1 MHIKIFLITALI
13 GAATAQLPAM
23 PKRSPLES
31 QTPQSTRGP
40 SETDLAKC
48 SSAVS
53 AIETLAASAPTPPA
67 DLASLP
73 LPIDPCAPPS
83 LTGKLQSDWSSYTSA
98 ALQWYLSHTAEF
110 ENFFTACEDDTAV
123 SVAGPIVCKSDL
135 DAATATAT
143 ATATTA
149 TTTTMTMP
157 AASTSSG
164 ASDATASDATTSASN
179 STSSSSTL
187 SSSSSSSTS
196 STSSTPNAAPRETG
210 FVVAAAAVA
219 AGFMGAVAVL

>member
-1 MHIKIFLITALI
+1 MHTKTLLITALI

-83 LTGKLQSDWSSYTSA
+83 LTGQLQSDWSSYTSA
-98 ALQWYLSHTAEF
+98 ALHWYLSHTAEF

-135 DAATATAT
+135 DAATATGAI
-143 ATATTA
+143 
-149 TTTTMTMP
+149 TTTTTTP
-157 AASTSSG
+157 AASTGNGGNATAG
-164 ASDATASDATTSASN
+164 ASGPASPS
-179 STSSSSTL
+179 STSSSTSPGST
-187 SSSSSSSTS
+187 
-196 STSSTPNAAPRETG
+196 TSSTPNAAPRETG

>member
-1 MHIKIFLITALI
+1 MHTKTFLITALI
-13 GAATAQLPAM
+13 GTATAQLPAI

-31 QTPQSTRGP
+31 QTPQSTRLGP

-53 AIETLAASAPTPPA
+53 AIETIAASAPTPPA

-83 LTGKLQSDWSSYTSA
+83 LTGQLQSDWSSYTSA

-135 DAATATAT
+135 DAAT
-143 ATATTA
+143 TTGVA
-149 TTTTMTMP
+149 TTTPTTP
-157 AASTSSG
+157 AVFTSSG
-164 ASDATASDATTSASN
+164 TGDATAGASGSASP
-179 STSSSSTL
+179 SST
-187 SSSSSSSTS
+187 SSSTS
-196 STSSTPNAAPRETG
+196 SGSSSSSTPNAAPRETG